1 MRRLYSLLRG
11 ERSERG
17 TTIVEFALLAPVMFL
32 LICGAMDLGYLYL
45 AQTSLNGAL
54 LQAARLN
61 AVSMEKSENDRQA
74 AMRASI
80 TETMSPYSDVQPVVD
95 TKVFKTFASSQPEPY
110 IDTNNNGQY
119 DPPAPPF
126 PGEAF
131 TDRNGN
137 GKWDASIPLTSGAQT
152 MGDVGDVVSYLA
164 TLDVQHLFPIYFN
177 GKKTIS
183 LRATA
188 VVRNEA
194 TKTE

>member
-1 MRRLYSLLRG
+1 MRSLYTLLRG

-17 TTIVEFALLAPVMFL
+17 TTIMEFALLAPVMFL
-32 LICGAMDLGYLYL
+32 MICGAMDLGYLYL

-80 TETMSPYSDVQPVVD
+80 YATMSPYSDVQPVVD
-95 TKVFKTFASSQPEPY
+95 TKVFKTFAASEPEPY
-110 IDTNNNGQY
+110 IDSNHNGQY

-137 GKWDASIPLTSGAQT
+137 GKWDASTPLNSGAKT

-164 TLDVQHLFPIYFN
+164 TMDVQHLFPIYFN

>member
-1 MRRLYSLLRG
+1 MRRLRFLLRG
-11 ERSERG
+11 RADERG
-17 TTIVEFALLAPVMFL
+17 TTLVEFALLAPVMFL
-32 LICGAMDLGYLYL
+32 LICGGMDLGYLYL

-61 AVSMEKSENDRQA
+61 AVSMEKSESDRQA

-80 TETMSPYSDVQPVVD
+80 ARTMSPYSSVQPVVD
-95 TKVFKTFASSQPEPY
+95 TKVFKTFATSQPEPY
-110 IDTNNNGQY
+110 IDANHNGAY
-119 DPPAPPF
+119 DPPAAPF

-137 GKWDASIPLTSGAQT
+137 GVWDPSMPLTSGAAT

-164 TLDVQHLFPIYFN
+164 TLDVRHLFPIYFN
-177 GKKTIS
+177 GKNAIT

-194 TKTE
+194 AKTE